1 MPAPTTKA
9 AGAQTGELTQGY
21 GLFSK
26 EGGAPGAAA
35 FAAAVAVLI
44 AAQVLPGALVPAAA
58 LLILAGAGIVA
69 GLMAKG
75 QAVTPVL
82 LVRRDQEGAAYV
94 DREQWWKHDESEF
107 PDAWRWPCRGG
118 RILFLDNLDGETVLP
133 LNPWLA
139 PMPAGAG
146 APAPADVSQAQLEAK
161 ALETTMKIR
170 AGMQE
175 AFKVAIL
182 AAFGLGGLIAV
193 YMAGQ
198 QALEMLR

>member
-1 MPAPTTKA
+1 
-9 AGAQTGELTQGY
+9 
-21 GLFSK
+21 
-26 EGGAPGAAA
+26 
-35 FAAAVAVLI
+35 VLI
-44 AAQVLPGALVPAAA
+44 VAQILPVVLMPVAA
-58 LLILAGAGIVA
+58 LLILAGAGIAA

-107 PDAWRWPCRGG
+107 PDAWRWPCKGD

-139 PMPAGAG
+139 PMPAGSG

-170 AGMQE
+170 TGMQE

-198 QALEMLR
+198 QALEMLG